1 MTSNWALPTTIEQYS
16 EEGAESVHVP
26 WNSDENFNNI
36 KTKNGKSLKTI
47 RDLVH
52 IARDPKIDITE
63 KTYFL
68 RCTGFTFVNLPNT
81 VSGVELKITSNRFG
95 RITDDVIQLTL
106 NGNLI
111 GENYA
116 SLSLEPIKIYGNEDD
131 KWNTDLTSQNILSN
145 SFGVVIRFK
154 SHPSWPHKSNIFLDC
169 IELRIH

>member
-1 MTSNWALPTTIEQYS
+1 MTSNWALPTIIEQYS
-16 EEGAESVHVP
+16 EEGAETMHVP
-26 WNSDENFNNI
+26 WNSEENFNNI

-68 RCTGFTFVNLPNT
+68 RCTGFSFLNLPT
-81 VSGVELKITSNRFG
+81 AISGIELKITSNRFG
-95 RITDDVIQLTL
+95 RITDDTVQLCL
-106 NGNLI
+106 NENLI
-111 GENYA
+111 GDNYA
-116 SLSLEPIKIYGNEDD
+116 TLNLEPIKIYGNDTD
-131 KWNTDLTSQNILSN
+131 TWNTDLTTQNVSTT